1 MRTLLKDKRG
11 SVPILSF
18 GFIFLL
24 LVMTFLTVEM
34 GSTYE
39 NYDYCMDVLQRS
51 CNSAVE
57 ANTDDT
63 YRADKVLILDPVGAE
78 ADFRSFV
85 ASDLSS
91 RYHLVIDNVSCT
103 ETPPSMTV
111 TGSVTFNTIFA
122 QYDWD
127 DLTFT
132 FKVRATNYDLE

>member
-57 ANTDDT
+57 ANIDDT

-91 RYHLVIDNVSCT
+91 RYNLVIDSVNCT
-103 ETPPSMTV
+103 VTPPSMTV
-111 TGSVTFNTIFA
+111 TGRVTFSTIFA

>member
-1 MRTLLKDKRG
+1 MRTLLKDKSG

-24 LVMTFLTVEM
+24 LVITFLTVEM

-57 ANTDDT
+57 ANIDDT
-63 YRADKVLILDPVGAE
+63 YRADKVLILDTAGAE
-78 ADFRSFV
+78 ADFHSFV

-91 RYHLVIDNVSCT
+91 RYNLVVDSISCT

>member
-51 CNSAVE
+51 CNIAVE
-57 ANTDDT
+57 ANIDDT

>member
-1 MRTLLKDKRG
+1 MRTLLKDKTG

-57 ANTDDT
+57 ANIDDT

-85 ASDLSS
+85 ASDLST

>member
-1 MRTLLKDKRG
+1 MRTLLKDKSG

-57 ANTDDT
+57 ANIDDT
-63 YRADKVLILDPVGAE
+63 YRADKVLILDTTGAE
-78 ADFRSFV
+78 ADFYNFV
-85 ASDLSS
+85 SSDLST
-91 RYHLVIDNVSCT
+91 RYHLTIQSIDCT